1 MRKQGI
7 REPRVNTRRRGCIPE
22 FLSKE
27 STSRWRGV
35 VAKATNATMAHPIL
49 RCEKSPR
56 PLLTVP
62 LKDPHNGGNRAD
74 YNKVGASSTIN
85 RRLPTSTKLQINNK
99 IQVYQTQEHLGFLVK
114 P

>member
-1 MRKQGI
+1 MRKQRLG
-7 REPRVNTRRRGCIPE
+7 EPMVNTRRRGCIPE

-35 VAKATNATMAHPIL
+35 VATKATNATMAHPIL

-85 RRLPTSTKLQINNK
+85 WRLPTSTKLQINKRYKFIKYNN
-99 IQVYQTQEHLGFLVK
+99 T
-114 P
+114 